1 MPAFAATATAT
12 AATNSAMT
20 KLLKNVFCAGCA
32 AVMTVTIVHP
42 VDVVK
47 TRVQVASNKGDNAS
61 VRYTISSTVKNE
73 GTGAFYKG
81 IQPAWCREASYSSL
95 RLGLYEP
102 IKVLVGAN
110 NANAGFLRKF
120 IAGSLAGAIGSMAGN
135 PFDVLKTRM
144 MANRDEDKPMSFYAG
159 EIYKLN
165 GILGFWKGFNT
176 NVVRAMVNNATQMAC
191 YDVIK
196 VWMMNTFLLEGI
208 LLQFLASLAA
218 GFFITLTVSPFDKS
232 RTLLMNQ
239 SEDSE
244 VQLKGLPDCLMH
256 ILKTEGFTGLYKGCI
271 PAWTRIAP
279 TTVF

>member
-1 MPAFAATATAT
+1 
-12 AATNSAMT
+12 
-20 KLLKNVFCAGCA
+20 
-32 AVMTVTIVHP
+32 
-42 VDVVK
+42 
-47 TRVQVASNKGDNAS
+47 
-61 VRYTISSTVKNE
+61 
-73 GTGAFYKG
+73 
-81 IQPAWCREASYSSL
+81 
-95 RLGLYEP
+95 
-102 IKVLVGAN
+102 
-110 NANAGFLRKF
+110 
-120 IAGSLAGAIGSMAGN
+120 MAGN

-239 SEDSE
+239 SADSE
-244 VQLKGLPDCLMH
+244 V
-256 ILKTEGFTGLYKGCI
+256 
-271 PAWTRIAP
+271 
-279 TTVF
+279 